1 MRADAL
7 VSGTINRLWGL
18 GIGGT
23 GIEALGGTE
32 MARLSIPS
40 DLRRGLALA
49 LGGACL
55 ALATPAAVFALGGG
69 SSEGTGYNAL
79 PAFAQFTPA
88 GIDPALAR
96 RAEAIAQ
103 AKGLSFTPAGTP
115 GRQGKPMTVAVRV
128 DDDVARAVNVRRSA
142 IASAHGASGRTAAP
156 VAITPTHYDLGT
168 ARGYQSFAQPVAA
181 PARLAVGTRKLDL
194 EDVPMAD
201 LSLYGRKLAEPA
213 GKPSRFSS
221 RVVLETDE
229 GAPGR
234 TPRTLE
240 ALGEQSVDV
249 SGSYRVLR
257 NLNVTA
263 GVRLSQDRDRLAPLT
278 DAEQDA
284 KSVYVG
290 TQFKF

>member
-1 MRADAL
+1 
-7 VSGTINRLWGL
+7 
-18 GIGGT
+18 
-23 GIEALGGTE
+23 
-32 MARLSIPS
+32 MARPFSS
-40 DLRRGLALA
+40 DIRKGLVLAFAGAGVALA
-49 LGGACL
+49 M
-55 ALATPAAVFALGGG
+55 PAAVWALDEEG
-69 SSEGTGYNAL
+69 SAPYYRAL
-79 PAFAQFTPA
+79 PGFMQFTPA
-88 GIDPALAR
+88 GIDPALVR
-96 RAEAIAQ
+96 RAEAIAR
-103 AKGLSFTPAGTP
+103 AKGLTFTPAETSA
-115 GRQGKPMTVAVRV
+115 RQDKAMTVAVRV
-128 DDDVARAVNVRRSA
+128 DGDVARIVNVRGTA
-142 IASAHGASGRTAAP
+142 LASTAQPGTRAAP
-156 VAITPTHYDLGT
+156 VAVAPTRFDLGA

-181 PARLAVGTRKLDL
+181 LGRLTPGARKLAV

-201 LSLYGRKLAEPA
+201 LSQLRRPAEPA

-221 RVVLETDE
+221 RVALETDE

-234 TPRTLE
+234 TPRTLD